1 MMEIN
6 SLANNIEDAIFRSK
20 QIMQESK
27 TITLKNS
34 QRKTMLEQKFS
45 LDDLKPEKESPIN
58 ESQIIRKISDLDFC
72 QIQEIRKPEEN
83 SLIQELQ
90 NEILLL
96 NQKIKNQALRIQVL
110 ESNLAEVNLEKMQ
123 AYQELKLVRK
133 EHQRELNQIIMQ
145 HEKAE
150 DKKQVNELN
159 GTPKI
164 EERIA
169 LLEEKYKLQVVANHE
184 LIENIKKLQNG
195 EMQPSQNE
203 KINELEEK
211 LLENTKKYKT
221 LKERLEKT
229 ESLLLIEKCDY
240 FSPQPCTGKKPRITQ
255 KSKIGNK
262 TKLVKT
268 SSGVSKLALEKLKKQ
283 KNKIIKF

>member
-27 TITLKNS
+27 AITLKNS

-45 LDDLKPEKESPIN
+45 LEDLKPEKESPIN

-203 KINELEEK
+203 K
-211 LLENTKKYKT
+211 KYKT